1 MEPISSCKRIGTR
14 EEVYKGQSTKTA
26 GGLTKNDIIEKS
38 NGSRTIYI
46 SKKVSEK
53 MKENGNILRI
63 YNPNFKKIQKKT
75 LITGKNINNELTSI
89 ECKPTIYN
97 KNSITNPITNP
108 IHNPI
113 HNPKHKKYN
122 PSTIGKTLKLSFKV
136 NENAVKTVFYPE
148 LEGMNLKNLK
158 DVLLQE
164 ENESNESNCS
174 IMSKNKTNIGEF
186 IIEELPDFDINEL

>member
-63 YNPNFKKIQKKT
+63 YNPNFKKIQKK
-75 LITGKNINNELTSI
+75 IRKN
-89 ECKPTIYN
+89 
-97 KNSITNPITNP
+97 
-108 IHNPI
+108 
-113 HNPKHKKYN
+113 
-122 PSTIGKTLKLSFKV
+122 
-136 NENAVKTVFYPE
+136 
-148 LEGMNLKNLK
+148 
-158 DVLLQE
+158 
-164 ENESNESNCS
+164 
-174 IMSKNKTNIGEF
+174 
-186 IIEELPDFDINEL
+186 